1 MDNLKFNLYVGT
13 QAAAT
18 LVLLASAALWPGPW
32 NTQRMVGL
40 ALLMVGM
47 VLVSTA
53 RFQLGKSFS
62 ITPQAKKLVTHGLY
76 SKIRNP
82 IYLFGTI
89 AIAGV
94 FLILQIPPLWM
105 LLGALAVLQVLR
117 ADKEARVLE
126 AKFGEQYR
134 AYRRQTWF

>member
-1 MDNLKFNLYVGT
+1 MD
-13 QAAAT
+13 
-18 LVLLASAALWPGPW
+18 
-32 NTQRMVGL
+32 
-40 ALLMVGM
+40 
-47 VLVSTA
+47 LVSTA
-53 RFQLGKSFS
+53 RFQLGKTCS

>member
-1 MDNLKFNLYVGT
+1 M
-13 QAAAT
+13 
-18 LVLLASAALWPGPW
+18 
-32 NTQRMVGL
+32 
-40 ALLMVGM
+40 
-47 VLVSTA
+47 
-53 RFQLGKSFS
+53 
-62 ITPQAKKLVTHGLY
+62 THGLY
-76 SKIRNP
+76 LKIRNP

-89 AIAGV
+89 AIAGM

-105 LLGALAVLQVLR
+105 LLGALAILQVLR